1 MLLFWPKRL
10 RNLTSD
16 TLRLTGRAA
25 EILSAVECSVTPSSM
40 TFHLIFLYYLMLTKR
55 SFGVN
60 IVAVVLPFAHR
71 TSPNLRNWWH
81 RVTLEAKLMSEY
93 RII

>member
-25 EILSAVECSVTPSSM
+25 EILSAVEYSMTPSSM

-60 IVAVVLPFAHR
+60 IVAVVLIALC
-71 TSPNLRNWWH
+71 TQNLSKSQKLVAPSYVGS
-81 RVTLEAKLMSEY
+81 RVNV
-93 RII
+93 